1 MIPNLKVDII
11 YYNTQSDFEME
22 FNLSGYCRMRIFKS
36 TANTP
41 EELITSLATD
51 LDRSQIII
59 VVSDVLGKNC
69 GVTVVSDAVGIELES
84 ADKDAYNIS
93 SPEEI
98 FVPKNAVPLV
108 SASGAYGGCILE
120 SGLQSIIMITDNR
133 ALRHEIMK
141 SLVHQYIFDISQLE
155 AYKIRQQIS
164 EDKVSTEP
172 EKVSE
177 PETENTDAA
186 PEGFSIP
193 VASTENTISN
203 SIFSAPGTNLVINPP
218 QDDTVNNEE
227 EAAKEEPPATKPLKK
242 KKSVTD
248 ILLLII
254 VVFLLIAFG
263 IMAYFFVYIP
273 LVGGNPA
280 LSNSGNDIFKAI
292 ETWLFN

>member
-36 TANTP
+36 TANTT
-41 EELITSLATD
+41 EELINSLATD

-59 VVSDVLGKNC
+59 VVSDVFGKDC
-69 GVTVVSDAVGIELES
+69 GVTAVSDAVGIELES
-84 ADKDAYNIS
+84 ANKDAYNIS

-98 FVPKNAVPLV
+98 FIPKNAVPLV

-120 SGLQSIIMITDNR
+120 SGIQSIIMITDNR
-133 ALRHEIMK
+133 ALRHDIMK

-164 EDKVSTEP
+164 EDKVSANV
-172 EKVSE
+172 EKASE
-177 PETENTDAA
+177 PEDADTVQ
-186 PEGFSIP
+186 EGFSVPIS
-193 VASTENTISN
+193 STENTISN

-218 QDDTVNNEE
+218 QENSEE
-227 EAAKEEPPATKPLKK
+227 KENFKQENTSPKPIKK
-242 KKSVTD
+242 KKNSTD
-248 ILLLII
+248 ILLLILVI
-254 VVFLLIAFG
+254 LLLVAFG
-263 IMAYFFVYIP
+263 VMAYFFVYIP
-273 LVGGNPA
+273 LVDGTLS
-280 LSNSGNDIFKAI
+280 LSNSDSGIFKAI